1 MELKYP
7 LILTLFIVSVK
18 SDCES
23 IINFCERDRLNR
35 PGLTCMYVKEGVDC
49 IVNKG
54 CDLKTYDKI
63 KNFTES
69 WTKILKER
77 NCSISLKEL
86 MWIKECSDRSQHC
99 FDFIKDD
106 ITFLSPYT
114 AEQSINDENFCQ

>member
-86 MWIKECSDRSQHC
+86 MW
-99 FDFIKDD
+99 
-106 ITFLSPYT
+106 TFTLEELEKGNGNTVLRASYKYLVVLVT
-114 AEQSINDENFCQ
+114 MIGTVVFW